1 RLVILP
7 FPTRRPSD
15 LGPDSVEPEIRRLET
30 AEPEMIGDAD
40 DGDPEHEATREASRT
55 APTEVPEGL
64 EATDPVN
71 DNSGGALE
79 DGASEEPETAPAD
92 LPAMTVNEP
101 PLPPEPVKSRNV

>member
-15 LGPDSVEPEIRRLET
+15 LGPRSVEPEIRWLET

-71 DNSGGALE
+71 DNSGGTLE
-79 DGASEEPETAPAD
+79 DGASERSEEHTSE
-92 LPAMTVNEP
+92 LQ
-101 PLPPEPVKSRNV
+101 SRENL